1 MASRQDQHGD
11 RTDPFIP
18 VLESKGEEELLAENG
33 AKLVRVRRNGTTQL
47 RWTWEGEPPEHIKKL
62 LAALPDALPGCED
75 LLLEGAGYTA
85 SDFDFTL
92 EDAAPG
98 LELSDALPLIAQ
110 ALGLDAAFQD
120 AASASLKVFDP
131 SRIYLRNAG
140 DQRIPGLGDYRLRF
154 YHLEDLAPEGAQ
166 FGITKGIA
174 QWLQSI
180 FAERKA
186 SPAFAGCHTAMME
199 FLAAIEKSPEK
210 FAGLIPQLKLQLDF
224 VARTHVGLV
233 RDNNEDAYMAS
244 TCVIEGSADS
254 SSLFAVADGMG
265 GHNAGE
271 LASALC
277 LELLRFYSGLWPLSR
292 GDRRRSAT
300 SIIAEHIRSISREL
314 HDSSTSSAEFSGMGT
329 TLTGIYMTHPGSLET
344 GFPLA
349 AAQAIVFNVG
359 DSRAFSASEAGVRAL
374 SRDHSLVQEMLDAGS
389 ITEEQSYTH
398 PQRNVISQGMG
409 IIPDVK
415 PDVSAFRL
423 PLDAFIV
430 ICSDG
435 LSDLV
440 RPARIAELA
449 SEAAAPEAFADALV
463 REALSLGGKDNITVI
478 VLMPRLSFAD

>member
-1 MASRQDQHGD
+1 MSGSHDKPGD

-18 VLESKGEEELLAENG
+18 VFENKGEEEMLAENG

-47 RWTWEGEPPEHIKKL
+47 RWTWDGEPPAHIKKL

-92 EDAAPG
+92 EDAAPS

-120 AASASLKVFDP
+120 AAGASLKDFDP

-140 DQRIPGLGDYRLRF
+140 DMRVPGLGDYRLRF
-154 YHLEDLAPEGAQ
+154 FHLEDLAPDAPQ

-174 QWLQSI
+174 HWLRSI
-180 FAERKA
+180 FAGRSA
-186 SPAFAGCHTAMME
+186 TPAFAECQSAMMG
-199 FLAAIEKSPEK
+199 FLAAIAQSPEK
-210 FAGLIPQLKLQLDF
+210 FTELIPKLTLQLDF
-224 VARTHVGLV
+224 AARTHVGMV
-233 RDNNEDAYMAS
+233 RDNNEDAFMAS
-244 TCVIEGSADS
+244 TCVIVGSADS

-292 GDRRRSAT
+292 GDRRRSAV
-300 SIIAEHIRSISREL
+300 SLIAEHIRSISREL

-329 TLTGIYMTHPGSLET
+329 TLTGVYLTHPGSLET

-349 AAQAIVFNVG
+349 AAQAIVFHVG
-359 DSRAFSASEAGVRAL
+359 DSRAFSASDSGVRAL

-423 PLDAFIV
+423 PLDAFLV
-430 ICSDG
+430 LCSDG

-440 RPARIAELA
+440 RPARIAGLA
-449 SEAAAPEAFADALV
+449 GEAAAPDALADALV

-478 VLMPRLSFAD
+478 VLMPRLSFAE

>member
-1 MASRQDQHGD
+1 MAAHSDPPGD
-11 RTDPFIP
+11 CTDPFIP
-18 VLESKGEEELLAENG
+18 VLGSKSEEELLAENG
-33 AKLVRVRRNGTTQL
+33 AKLVRVRRNGATHL
-47 RWTWEGEPPEHIKKL
+47 RWTWEGKPPAHIAKL
-62 LAALPDALPGCED
+62 LSALPDALPGCED
-75 LLLEGAGYTA
+75 LLLEDAGYTA

-92 EDAAPG
+92 EDAAQG
-98 LELSDALPLIAQ
+98 LELSDVLPLIAQ
-110 ALGLDAAFQD
+110 ALGLDASFQD
-120 AASASLKVFDP
+120 AAGASLNAFDA

-140 DQRIPGLGDYRLRF
+140 EMRVPGLSDYRMRF
-154 YHLEDLAPEGAQ
+154 YHLEDLAPDAPS

-174 QWLQSI
+174 HWLQRA

-186 SPAFAGCHTAMME
+186 TPAFVECHSAMMN
-199 FLAAIEKSPEK
+199 FLAAIAQSPEN
-210 FAGLIPQLKLQLDF
+210 FTSLIPQLKLQMDF
-224 VARTHVGLV
+224 AASTHAGLV

-292 GDRRRSAT
+292 GDRKRSAT
-300 SIIAEHIRSISREL
+300 SLIAEHIRSISREL
-314 HDSSTSSAEFSGMGT
+314 HESSSASAEFTGMGT
-329 TLTGIYMTHPGSLET
+329 TLTGIYITHPGSLET

-349 AAQAIVFNVG
+349 AAQCIVFNVG
-359 DSRAFSASEAGVRAL
+359 DSRAFAAGGQRVRPL
-374 SRDHSLVQEMLDAGS
+374 TRDHSLVQEMLDAGS

-409 IIPDVK
+409 IVPDVK

-440 RPARIAELA
+440 RPARIAEIA
-449 SEAAAPEAFADALV
+449 GEAAQPAALADALV
-463 REALSLGGKDNITVI
+463 REALSLGGKDNIAVI
-478 VLMPRLSFAD
+478 VLMPRLSFTL

>member
-1 MASRQDQHGD
+1 MPGSADNSGD

-18 VLESKGEEELLAENG
+18 VLEGKSEEEMLAENG

-47 RWTWEGEPPEHIKKL
+47 RWTWDDEPPAHIAKL

-92 EDAAPG
+92 GDAAPS

-110 ALGLDAAFQD
+110 ALGLDASFQD
-120 AASASLKVFDP
+120 AAGASLKAFDP

-140 DQRIPGLGDYRLRF
+140 EMRIAGLSDYRLRF
-154 YHLEDLAPEGAQ
+154 YHLEDLEAGAPQ
-166 FGITKGIA
+166 FGITTGLA
-174 QWLQSI
+174 GWLQSI

-186 SPAFAGCHTAMME
+186 SPAFAECHSAMMG
-199 FLAAIEKSPEK
+199 FLAAIAQSPES
-210 FAGLIPQLKLQLDF
+210 FASLIPQLKLQIDSA
-224 VARTHVGLV
+224 ARTHVGLI

-292 GDRRRSAT
+292 GDRKRSAT
-300 SIIAEHIRSISREL
+300 SLIAEHIRSISREL
-314 HDSSTSSAEFSGMGT
+314 HDSSASSAEFSGMGT
-329 TLTGIYMTHPGSLET
+329 TLTGIYITHPGSLET

-349 AAQAIVFNVG
+349 AAQCVVFNVG
-359 DSRAFSASEAGVRAL
+359 DSRAFSASSPGVRAL

-430 ICSDG
+430 LCSDG
-435 LSDLV
+435 LTDLV
-440 RPARIAELA
+440 RPARMAELA
-449 SEAAAPEAFADALV
+449 GEAAEPGALADALV

-478 VLMPRLSFAD
+478 VLMPRLSFTD

>member
-1 MASRQDQHGD
+1 MASRLEQPGD

-18 VLESKGEEELLAENG
+18 VLEGKGEEEMLAENG

-92 EDAAPG
+92 EDDAPS

-120 AASASLKVFDP
+120 AAGASLKVFDP

-140 DQRIPGLGDYRLRF
+140 EMRVMGLGDYRLRF
-154 YHLEDLAPEGAQ
+154 YHLEDLAPDTVQ

-174 QWLQSI
+174 HWLQSI

-186 SPAFAGCHTAMME
+186 STAFAECQSAMLS
-199 FLAAIEKSPEK
+199 FLTAIEQSPEN
-210 FAGLIPQLKLQLDF
+210 FTELIPQLTLQF
-224 VARTHVGLV
+224 EYAARTHVGLV

-292 GDRRRSAT
+292 GDRRRSAV
-300 SIIAEHIRSISREL
+300 SLIAEHIRSISREL

-329 TLTGIYMTHPGSLET
+329 TLTGVYMTHPGSLEK

-359 DSRAFSASEAGVRAL
+359 DSRAFSAGESGVRAF

-415 PDVSAFRL
+415 PDVSTFRL
-423 PLDAFIV
+423 PLDTFLV
-430 ICSDG
+430 LCSDG

-440 RPARIAELA
+440 RSARIAEMA
-449 SEAAAPEAFADALV
+449 GEAAAPDALADALV